1 MIPIKFSIY
10 IGKNAYGEQGE
21 NMIRTFISILV
32 TLLIIAGLTIAEIFY
47 VKNTFEEFSSR
58 LQVLMDKAFAKTATA
73 DDGDAVREFWE
84 NKNNTLYIWLPHTI
98 LHEIDFQLDEAIGN
112 LYVKDYDSAISKI
125 EVVLC
130 LSEDIPQSYSI
141 GLENIF

>member
-1 MIPIKFSIY
+1 
-10 IGKNAYGEQGE
+10 
-21 NMIRTFISILV
+21 MIRTLISILV
-32 TLLIIAGLTIAEIFY
+32 TLLIIIGATVAELWY
-47 VKNTFEEFSSR
+47 VNKVFDEFSAR
-58 LQVLMDKAFAKTATA
+58 LQVLMDKSFAKTATA

-84 NKNNTLYIWLPHTI
+84 NKKNTLYVWLPHTI
-98 LHEIDFQLDEAIGN
+98 LHEIDFQLSEAIGN

-130 LSEDIPQSYSI
+130 LSEDIPQSYAF

>member
-1 MIPIKFSIY
+1 
-10 IGKNAYGEQGE
+10 
-21 NMIRTFISILV
+21 MIRTLISILV
-32 TLLIIAGLTIAEIFY
+32 TLLIIAGVSVAELWY
-47 VKNTFEEFSSR
+47 VNKTFDEFSAR
-58 LQVLMDKAFAKTATA
+58 LQILMDKSFAKIATA

-84 NKNNTLYIWLPHTI
+84 HKKNVLYVWLPHTI

-130 LSEDIPQSYSI
+130 LSEDIPQSYTF
-141 GLENIF
+141 GFENVF